1 MMTMWSKDDDDYNN
15 DDYNDDDNDDDN
27 NDADNHNDDID
38 DYNDDDK
45 SQIST
50 TKKKIQQFKIKSH
63 VYTCCWF

>member
-1 MMTMWSKDDDDYNN
+1 MTMWSKDDDDYNN
-15 DDYNDDDNDDDN
+15 
-27 NDADNHNDDID
+27 D